1 MEKKKLVD
9 ICHHALEDFNLQS
22 RAADYPLN
30 IILKGPLKEIKS
42 FQMVLFLMECESA
55 LEEGEMEVD
64 LFDLFECMDDNVTV
78 EDLIH
83 ELSII

>member
-9 ICHHALEDFNLQS
+9 ICYHALEGFNLQP
-22 RAADYPLN
+22 RDEGYPLN
-30 IILKGPLKEIKS
+30 VILKGPLKDIKS
-42 FQMVLFLMECESA
+42 FQMVLFLMECEAA
-55 LEEGEMEVD
+55 LEKGEIEVD
-64 LFDLFECMDDNVTV
+64 LFDLLECMNENVSI